1 MRTFTR
7 NWTPFVMSKKNTI
20 PDDDLKHYLCI
31 LVFKEHLIAYQAM
44 QSKPWQLIQI
54 KGSQQYSHRNKAS
67 SVRDVFSDISANLN
81 LKDGLAKVKVSL
93 LYQQGQ
99 DNLLIDVVKTLQEY
113 QCKTWQILNWESIY
127 QYALQILNIEQVFFD
142 DKTVDHQ
149 WVQDHVLS
157 LVWHENSI
165 EHQQQALAALRQEK
179 NQIEEQL
186 VLMRSDAEQALAQQ
200 VSKLENDKQQLQQHI
215 SDARAQLQKLQQ
227 PDLES
232 LLVFLPVIFK
242 DFWNMIRPDEL
253 AMIVGILNTP
263 SVPSPYHSPSLST
276 VQQKKRQFL
285 ALSEE
290 SQDKILDLCRELVH
304 NHNGLQVHQEFKALA
319 GELD

>member
-1 MRTFTR
+1 
-7 NWTPFVMSKKNTI
+7 MSKQNPITK
-20 PDDDLKHYLCI
+20 PLEDYLCI
-31 LVFKEHLIAYQAM
+31 FVFSERIIAYQIIP
-44 QSKPWQLIQI
+44 SEPWQLMNI
-54 KGSQQYSHRNKAS
+54 KGGGYYSHQNKVS
-67 SVRDVFSDISANLN
+67 SLSIVLDDVSEYLN
-81 LKDGLAKVKVSL
+81 FKDKLAKVKVSII
-93 LYQQGQ
+93 YQQDK

-113 QCKTWQILNWESIY
+113 QCKTWQILNWDSIY
-127 QYALQILNIEQVFFD
+127 QYALQVLNIEQVFFD
-142 DKTVDHQ
+142 TQTVDHL
-149 WVQDHVLS
+149 WVQDHILP

-165 EHQQQALAALRQEK
+165 EHQQQALVALRQEK

-186 VLMRSDAEQALAQQ
+186 ALMRSDAEHALAQQ
-200 VSKLENDKQQLQQHI
+200 VNKLENDKQQLQQYI
-215 SDARAQLQKLQQ
+215 SDAKAQLQKLQQ

-242 DFWNMIRPDEL
+242 DFWNVVRPDEL
-253 AMIVGILNTP
+253 AMIVGVLNTP

-304 NHNGLQVHQEFKALA
+304 NHNALQVHQEFKALVGA
-319 GELD
+319 LD

>member
-1 MRTFTR
+1 MTILNLGTI
-7 NWTPFVMSKKNTI
+7 PMSKQKATI
-20 PDDDLKHYLCI
+20 NDDLQHYLCI
-31 LVFKEHLIAYQAM
+31 LAFKEHLVAYQSM
-44 QSKPWQLIQI
+44 QSEPWQLIQI
-54 KGSQQYSHRNKAS
+54 KGGQQYLHKDKAS
-67 SVRDVFSDISANLN
+67 SLKDVLSDISANLN
-81 LKDGLAKVKVSL
+81 LKDGLEKVKVSL

-99 DNLLIDVVKTLQEY
+99 DKLFIDAVKNLQEY
-113 QCKTWQILNWESIY
+113 HCKTWQILNWDSIY

-142 DKTVDHQ
+142 TQTVDHP
-149 WVQDHVLS
+149 WVQDHILP

-186 VLMRSDAEQALAQQ
+186 ALMRSDAEQALAQQ
-200 VSKLENDKQQLQQHI
+200 VNKLENDKQQLQQQI
-215 SDARAQLQKLQQ
+215 VDARLQLQKLQQ

-242 DFWNMIRPDEL
+242 DFWNVVRPDEL
-253 AMIVGILNTP
+253 AMIVGVLNTP

-276 VQQKKRQFL
+276 VQQKKRQYL

-290 SQDKILDLCRELVH
+290 SQGKILDLCRELVH
-304 NHNGLQVHQEFKALA
+304 NHNALQVHQEFKALVGA
-319 GELD
+319 LD

>member
-1 MRTFTR
+1 MQIFTR
-7 NWTPFVMSKKNTI
+7 NWILTAMSKQELTTN
-20 PDDDLKHYLCI
+20 DDLQHYLCI
-31 LVFKEHLIAYQAM
+31 LVFKEHLIAYQSV
-44 QSKPWQLIQI
+44 QSEPWQLLDI
-54 KGSQQYSHRNKAS
+54 KGSQQYAHKDKTS
-67 SVRDVFSDISANLN
+67 SLKDVLSDISANLN

-99 DNLLIDVVKTLQEY
+99 DHLLIDVVKTLQEY
-113 QCKTWQILNWESIY
+113 QSKTWQILNWESIY

-142 DKTVDHQ
+142 AKTVDHQ
-149 WVQDHVLS
+149 WVQDHVLP

-186 VLMRSDAEQALAQQ
+186 ALMRSDAEQALAQQ
-200 VSKLENDKQQLQQHI
+200 VNKLENDKQQLQQYI
-215 SDARAQLQKLQQ
+215 SEARAQLQKLQQ

-232 LLVFLPVIFK
+232 LLVFLPAIFK
-242 DFWNMIRPDEL
+242 DFWNVVRPDEL
-253 AMIVGILNTP
+253 AMIVSVLNIP

-290 SQDKILDLCRELVH
+290 SQGKILDLCRELVH
-304 NHNGLQVHQEFKALA
+304 NHNALQVHQEFKALVGA
-319 GELD
+319 LD